1 MCMNGITNI
10 CHYYC
15 KEYVRLSLQVDILCA
30 YCALVHQHIIFQD

>member
-10 CHYYC
+10 CYC

-30 YCALVHQHIIFQD
+30 YCALVHQHIIFKD